1 MLWSASWI
9 EEKTEI
15 TFIFVLFLFVPNM
28 TVTEKQMFLQMTFQ
42 QKVTVSR
49 AVHLI
54 LCTSSC
60 LDYLLEMKLILSS
73 LETFTKLCSEPEF
86 VNLPVKSLK
95 MTFIALNL

>member
-9 EEKTEI
+9 EDKTKI

-42 QKVTVSR
+42 QKVTVSH

-60 LDYLLEMKLILSS
+60 LDYLFRNKVDSVQ
-73 LETFTKLCSEPEF
+73 FR
-86 VNLPVKSLK
+86 NLYKIVFK
-95 MTFIALNL
+95 A